1 MRKLIAV
8 AGTLA
13 LAASLAGQEGR
24 FSEQIDVNLV
34 LIDAIV
40 TDSSGNQILG
50 LQPGDFIVTE
60 DGQPQQI
67 EALDYFT
74 NRKLLD
80 RREGS
85 APFKV
90 EQVREERYFVFFFD
104 KPPDTQMW
112 NELTLARNAA
122 QDFIDK
128 EMLPGDRV
136 AIAGHDVRLKVYSD
150 FTADKQQLR
159 RALNEVTRFGKG
171 LQKPPSQPA
180 EASILREI
188 NFNRMISRTGTVY
201 QALHALG
208 DALRPIRAR
217 KNLILFSAGIHEPG
231 EEVRDGV
238 VLNTSRYYEPM
249 VNALNRANVAVYA
262 INMMRNAPEVPAIH
276 QTLSRVADDTS
287 GEYFRTAVSY
297 APFLERIDKSNAGY
311 YLITYRTRRADGAKG
326 FQKVDVAVKNPEFR
340 VQARRGYGYGS

>member
-8 AGTLA
+8 IGTLA
-13 LAASLAGQEGR
+13 LAASLVAQEGP
-24 FSEQIDVNLV
+24 FSEKIDVNLV

-40 TDSSGNQILG
+40 TDSNGNQILG
-50 LQPGDFIVTE
+50 LQPDDFIVTE
-60 DGQPQQI
+60 SGRPQRI

-80 RREGS
+80 SREGS

-104 KPPDTQMW
+104 KPSENQMW
-112 NELTLARNAA
+112 DELSQARNAA
-122 QDFIDK
+122 REFIDK
-128 EMLPGDRV
+128 EMLTGDRV

-159 RALNEVTRFGKG
+159 SALNEVTKFGKG
-171 LQKPPSQPA
+171 LQKAPWQPA

-188 NFNRMISRTGTVY
+188 NLKRMVNSTGTVY

-217 KNLILFSAGIHEPG
+217 KNLVLFSAGIHEPG
-231 EEVRDGV
+231 EEVRGGV

-262 INMMRNAPEVPAIH
+262 INMMRNAPELPAIH
-276 QTLSRVADDTS
+276 QTLSRVASDTS

-297 APFLERIDKSNAGY
+297 LPFLERIDKSNAGY
-311 YLITYRTRRADGAKG
+311 YLITYRTQRADGTKG
-326 FQKVDVAVKNPEFR
+326 FQKVDVSLKNPEFR
-340 VQARRGYGYGS
+340 VQARRGYGFGS

>member
-1 MRKLIAV
+1 MRKLIA
-8 AGTLA
+8 AIASLA
-13 LAASLAGQEGR
+13 LAASLAAQEGR

-50 LQPGDFIVTE
+50 LKPDDFLVTE

-80 RREGS
+80 AREES

-90 EQVREERYFVFFFD
+90 EQVREDRYFVFFFD
-104 KPPDTQMW
+104 KPPAAQMW
-112 NELTLARNAA
+112 DELTQARSAVE
-122 QDFIDK
+122 DFIDK
-128 EMLPGDRV
+128 EMLPGDRI

-150 FTADKQQLR
+150 FTADKAQLR
-159 RALNEVTRFGKG
+159 RALAEVMKFGKG
-171 LQKPPSQPA
+171 LQKPPSQPG

-188 NFNRMISRTGTVY
+188 NFNRMVNRTGTVY

-231 EEVRDGV
+231 EEVRDGI

-249 VNALNRANVAVYA
+249 VNSLNRSNVAVYA
-262 INMMRNAPEVPAIH
+262 INLMRNAPELPAIH

-287 GEYFRTAVSY
+287 GEYFRTATGY
-297 APFLERIDKSNAGY
+297 FPFLQRIDKANAGY
-311 YLITYRTRRADGAKG
+311 YLLSYRTRRPADAKG
-326 FQKVDVAVKNPEFR
+326 FQKVDVSVKNPEFR
-340 VQARRGYGYGS
+340 VQARRGYGFGS